1 MNEAPYQTRC
11 DELAE
16 MSAADAFRE
25 AGFLLFELLRE
36 RTAAEAVSFPN
47 HYTRIIFL
55 ERNEMVSAETA
66 RSARWLG
73 LRWRLWREDQSAFT
87 PTERHKQR
95 AIDCVQD
102 LIKPGSEKNGA
113 SESAEAATEDATDTP
128 DADAITDEPNAPRPN
143 ALRAVFLEKA
153 DAHTLLCS
161 AEEYGNFLLELPKHL
176 DYLRA
181 LVWPMVRLNLFGLRH
196 LGGQRF
202 TIRDEGFAVLEPDVL
217 FNASALGQLCAGGP
231 QARLHF
237 FNQLLPRSEKD
248 IFFRGTVVNQALD
261 LILRGEPIT
270 ARSLLRG
277 ELQKRPIVALVLN
290 DAKLAKY
297 EGDLAIHCQTMH
309 HPNVLRLAGSSTL
322 ALEPTFISPAFGL
335 MGRLDALDTPVD
347 ERPSIVELKS
357 SRPPQNRNLRQSDE
371 FQCLAYSLI
380 IESTELGQARSVS
393 ILYSGTPPEIA
404 EGPLRAAVAGH
415 REQASLLELRN
426 QAVFIEKQL
435 AENPRKMYDAFSPAK
450 YGTGHYDE
458 KRDALHDLK
467 DDWARAPEL
476 ARAFVAEFTGFAA
489 REHRCEWLGN
499 PGSMANG
506 GQSRMWN
513 VPPEVR
519 VQDGY
524 LLSGLTLQ
532 DGDAATEL
540 TLKLPESS
548 PGDRFEPGTNC
559 VLYHG
564 DQPAAGIHIKGRVF
578 ARNADTIMLRVQ
590 ERPPTHLLARSGTW
604 SIETDLIGS
613 GLGRNLASIRAV
625 LDASPERD
633 RYLGIRAPRAP
644 VPIEVRDEAELLTPH
659 QEQVAG
665 LALGAPDY
673 FLIQGPPGTGKT
685 RHVVR
690 TVVQQALRLRADER
704 IVCLAYT
711 NRAVQEMAD
720 TLQKA
725 GADFILLGRAAPDH
739 LRPHLITQRAK
750 GQSLSE
756 IKHLFASARVLLATT
771 ATWLGSRT
779 VWKLGFTLAIIDEAS
794 QLLEPHVAAIL
805 CDVPRF
811 ILIGDQNQLPAVVQ
825 QSAATRTVSSPELA
839 ADFHQ
844 LGDSVFLRLWRMAG
858 ARGWPVTAQLT
869 EQGRMHKDIM
879 AFPNAAFYGGTLTTL
894 TPSQNVDGPVRNQ
907 PGESPLDQ
915 FLAERRIAFVN
926 VPATIQRRTSTV
938 EARCLGLMVE
948 RLVAAGVEPEE
959 IGIICPYRAQI
970 QTIRSALPPAL
981 RDRPTVDTVER
992 FQGSTRDVILVSF
1005 TIRDAGQ
1012 LQHIQTM
1019 DAAEVVDRKLN
1030 VALTRARS
1038 QCILLGHQGA
1048 LSGGKALGKLLQW
1061 LDEQNAIVQWAALAD
1076 PS

>member
-1 MNEAPYQTRC
+1 MNEDAYQTRC

-16 MSAADAFRE
+16 MPAADAFKE

-55 ERNEMVSAETA
+55 ERNQMVSAATA

-73 LRWRLWREDQSAFT
+73 LQWRRWRENEASFV
-87 PTERHKQR
+87 PGERHKER

-102 LIKPGSEKNGA
+102 LIKPRSEPVAPVVEPDG
-113 SESAEAATEDATDTP
+113 DPTP
-128 DADAITDEPNAPRPN
+128 DAITDKPDAERPR

-153 DAHTLLCS
+153 DVHTLLCS
-161 AEEYGNFLLELPKHL
+161 AEEYGNFLLELPQHL
-176 DYLRA
+176 AYLRV

-196 LGGQRF
+196 LGGERF
-202 TIRDEGFAVLEPDVL
+202 TIRNTGFAVLEPDVL
-217 FNASALGQLCAGGP
+217 FNASTLGQLCAGGP

-237 FNQLLPRSEKD
+237 FKLLVPRSEKG
-248 IFFRGTVVNQALD
+248 IFFRGTLVNEALD
-261 LILRGEPIT
+261 LILRGEQ
-270 ARSLLRG
+270 LNLRTLIG
-277 ELQKRPIVALVLN
+277 DQLQKRPAVALVLN
-290 DAKLAKY
+290 DQQLDKF
-297 EGDLAIHCQTMH
+297 EGDLAVHCETMN
-309 HPNVLRLAGSSTL
+309 HPNVLRLAGSTV

-335 MGRLDALDTPVD
+335 MGRLDALESPPN

-357 SRPPQNRNLRQSDE
+357 SRIPQKRNLHQSDE
-371 FQCLAYSLI
+371 LQCLAYSLI

-393 ILYSGTPPEIA
+393 ILYSATPPEIA
-404 EGPLRAAVAGH
+404 DGPLRAAVAGH
-415 REQASLLELRN
+415 REQATLLQLRN
-426 QAVFIEKQL
+426 QAVFIEHQL
-435 AENPRKMYDAFSPAK
+435 ATNPRTMYEKFSPAN
-450 YGTGHYDE
+450 YGTGHYNDT
-458 KRDALHDLK
+458 RDALHNLK
-467 DDWARAPEL
+467 DDWAAAPEL

-513 VPPEVR
+513 VPREVR

-524 LLSGLTLQ
+524 LLSGLTLVQ
-532 DGDAATEL
+532 GESGIL
-540 TLKLPESS
+540 EQKLRLPERS

-564 DQPAAGIHIKGRVF
+564 DNPAAGIHIKGRVA
-578 ARNADTIMLRVQ
+578 ARDAETITLRLQ
-590 ERPPTHLLARSGTW
+590 ERPPAYLLARDGFW
-604 SIETDLIGS
+604 SIATDLIAS
-613 GLGRNLASIRAV
+613 GLGRNLASIRTV
-625 LDASPERD
+625 LNASPERD

-644 VPIEVRDEAELLTPH
+644 VPIEVRDEEDLLTSH

-690 TVVQQALRLRADER
+690 TIVQQALRTRADER
-704 IVCLAYT
+704 IICLAYT

-720 TLQKA
+720 TLHKA
-725 GADFILLGRAAPDH
+725 GSDFVLLGRDAPEH
-739 LRPHLITQRAK
+739 LRPHLITEQAK

-756 IKHLFASARVLLATT
+756 IKQIWAGARAVLATT

-779 VWKLGFTLAIIDEAS
+779 LWKLGFTLAIIDEAS

-825 QSAATRTVSSPELA
+825 QSAESLQVISPELA
-839 ADFHQ
+839 ADFPR

-858 ARGWPVTAQLT
+858 ARNWPVTAQLT

-879 AFPNAAFYGGTLTTL
+879 AFPNTAFYGGTLTTL
-894 TPSQNVDGPVRNQ
+894 TPTQDLDSPVRSM
-907 PGESPLDQ
+907 PSASALDQ

-938 EARCLGLMVE
+938 EARCLGLMFE
-948 RLVAAGVEPEE
+948 RLVAAGVDPTE

-1012 LQHIQTM
+1012 LQHIETM
-1019 DAAEVVDRKLN
+1019 DEFGVVDRKLN